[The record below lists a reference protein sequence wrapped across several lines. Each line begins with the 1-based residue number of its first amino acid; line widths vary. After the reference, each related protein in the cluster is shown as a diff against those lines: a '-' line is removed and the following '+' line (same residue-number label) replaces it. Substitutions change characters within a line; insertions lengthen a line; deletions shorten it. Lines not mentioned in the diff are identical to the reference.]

1 MDRRLDLNR
10 GSHGGFRYMAG
21 LECTAVERISL
32 SIISQLEFIIINR
45 IRKNC
50 IILSLNLSFQPNREI
65 RPKFSNADSQGI

>member
-1 MDRRLDLNR
+1 MDRRSDLNR

-32 SIISQLEFIIINR
+32 SIISQLEFIIINC

-50 IILSLNLSFQPNREI
+50 IILDLQNNYSGWTNRLLLGE
-65 RPKFSNADSQGI
+65 